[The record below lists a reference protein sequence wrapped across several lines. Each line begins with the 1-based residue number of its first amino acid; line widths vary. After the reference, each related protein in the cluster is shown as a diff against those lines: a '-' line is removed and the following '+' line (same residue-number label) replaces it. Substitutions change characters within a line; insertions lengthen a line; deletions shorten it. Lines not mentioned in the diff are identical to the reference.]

1 MAAAKTQDLQ
11 KRIEALETL
20 VKKQNVLIGKTGKSM
35 LEMQI
40 DKQRSDLTN
49 FSSKKKG
56 SLDTGDVATNED
68 LVQLV
73 AELQGELNNIEERSI
88 RRMANSGKTK
98 ATDSIAPLLNA
109 DGDVPTVK
117 DSWFPRTVA
126 EFEKLSDIELFRL
139 AKFYERVP
147 LSGKEHEKYE
157 QYLEGKLETMK
168 ITDTNDED
176 LATQI
181 KNYSPDQIDDI
192 FNEVARYLGLPTRR
206 GVYEW

>member
-1 MAAAKTQDLQ
+1 MASKDIIALQ
-11 KRIEALETL
+11 KRIDALEAI
-20 VKKQNVLIGKTGKSM
+20 VQKQNLLIGKTGKNM

-40 DKQRSDLTN
+40 EKTKSDLN
-49 FSSKKKG
+49 RYPNSSKG
-56 SLDTGDVATNED
+56 GLDSGDVATNED

-88 RRMANSGKTK
+88 RRMANAGKVK
-98 ATDSIAPLLNA
+98 PTDSIAPLLNA
-109 DGDVPTVK
+109 DGDVPTVQ
-117 DSWFPRTVA
+117 DSWFPKTVQ
-126 EFEKLSDIELFRL
+126 EFEKLTDMELFRL

-168 ITDTNDED
+168 ITDTKDED
-176 LATQI
+176 LKDQI

-192 FNEVARYLGLPTRR
+192 FNDVARYLGLPTRR

>member
-1 MAAAKTQDLQ
+1 MGAVETQDLQ

-20 VKKQNVLIGKTGKSM
+20 VKKQNVLIGKTGKGM

-40 DKQRSDLTN
+40 EKQKSDL
-49 FSSKKKG
+49 SKYSGSKKG
-56 SLDTGDVATNED
+56 GLDSGDVATNED

-88 RRMANSGKTK
+88 RRMANSGKSK
-98 ATDSIAPLLNA
+98 STDSIAPLLNA

-117 DSWFPRTVA
+117 DSWFPGTVG

-192 FNEVARYLGLPTRR
+192 FNDVSRYLGLPTRR